1 MKIRYF
7 QDTDTLYIDFRAA
20 QVSETRDL
28 DEGTLIDLDEQ
39 GAVCA
44 ITLEHA
50 SARADIPA
58 FSYEQIA
65 A

>member
-1 MKIRYF
+1 
-7 QDTDTLYIDFRAA
+7 
-20 QVSETRDL
+20 VSETRDL
-28 DEGTLIDLDEQ
+28 DEDTLIDLDEQ

-58 FSYEQIA
+58 FSYAQIA